1 MENNELGYQAHCTHK
16 IKGIFQSST
25 VLDDLDLSQV
35 ITGHLADTDLMQ
47 NGSLVRDDLNQINSL
62 HLATSMSLNITE
74 INRSYY
80 LFM

>member
-1 MENNELGYQAHCTHK
+1 MPAHTHKHTHICTHK
-16 IKGIFQSST
+16 IKGIVQSST

-62 HLATSMSLNITE
+62 HLATSMSLNIME
-74 INRSYY
+74 INRFYY